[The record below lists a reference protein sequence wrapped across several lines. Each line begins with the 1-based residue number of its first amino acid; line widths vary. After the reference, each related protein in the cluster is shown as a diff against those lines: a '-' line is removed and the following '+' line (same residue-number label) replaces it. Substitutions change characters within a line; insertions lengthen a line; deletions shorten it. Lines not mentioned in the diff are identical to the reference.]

1 MRIKKE
7 SIGSSL
13 DDFLKEQ
20 GMYEQVTAT
29 AIKRVIAEQ
38 IEEAMEKE
46 HISKTEMA
54 KRMHTSRTSLERLLD
69 RDNGA
74 VTLDTLLKAA
84 SAIGRQIHLEL
95 L

>member
-1 MRIKKE
+1 MKLKKE

-13 DDFLKEQ
+13 DDFLKEE
-20 GMYEQVTAT
+20 GMYEQVTAA

-46 HISKTEMA
+46 HVSKTEMA
-54 KRMHTSRTSLERLLD
+54 KRMHTSRTSLKRLLD

-74 VTLDTLLKAA
+74 VTLDTLFKAA
-84 SAIGRQIHLEL
+84 SAIGRQIRLEL

>member
-1 MRIKKE
+1 MKLKKE

-13 DDFLKEQ
+13 DDFLKEE
-20 GMYEQVTAT
+20 GMYEQVTAA
-29 AIKRVIAEQ
+29 AIKRVVAEQ

-46 HISKTEMA
+46 HVSKTEMA

-74 VTLDTLLKAA
+74 VTLDTLFKAA
-84 SAIGRQIHLEL
+84 SAIGRQIRLEL

>member
-1 MRIKKE
+1 MKIKKE

-13 DDFLKEQ
+13 DDFLKEE
-20 GMYEQVTAT
+20 GMYEQVTAA

-46 HISKTEMA
+46 HVSKTEMA

-74 VTLDTLLKAA
+74 VTLDTLF
-84 SAIGRQIHLEL
+84 RPRL
-95 L
+95 LSVVKFV

>member
-1 MRIKKE
+1 MKVKKE

-13 DDFLKEQ
+13 DDFLKE
-20 GMYEQVTAT
+20 GIYEQVTAA

-38 IEEAMEKE
+38 IEEAMKRE
-46 HISKTEMA
+46 HVSKTEMA

-69 RDNGA
+69 PNNGA
-74 VTLDTLLKAA
+74 VTLDTLFKAA
-84 SAIGRQIHLEL
+84 SAIGCQIRLEL

>member
-1 MRIKKE
+1 MKIKKE

-13 DDFLKEQ
+13 DEFLREE
-20 GMYEQVTAT
+20 GMYEQVTAA
-29 AIKRVIAEQ
+29 AIKRAIAEQ

-46 HISKTEMA
+46 HVSKTEMA

-84 SAIGRQIHLEL
+84 TAIGRQIRLEL

>member
-1 MRIKKE
+1 MKIKKE

-13 DDFLKEQ
+13 DDFLKEE
-20 GMYEQVTAT
+20 GMYEQVTAA

-38 IEEAMEKE
+38 IEETMEKE
-46 HISKTEMA
+46 HVSKTEMA

-69 RDNGA
+69 PDNGA

-84 SAIGRQIHLEL
+84 SAIGRQIRLEL